1 MSYMVYCMGTINNF
15 TDLNTWKEGH
25 LLVIEV
31 LQVVKLF
38 PRNAYALVDQ
48 ITRSAISITSNIAEG
63 FSRQSKKEKVQFYHI
78 AKGSLTEIHNQ
89 ILICFDTD
97 LIDSIQF
104 KTLELKIE
112 TAGRLLTGLIRSAES
127 KSS

>member
-1 MSYMVYCMGTINNF
+1 MGTINNF